1 MEPLSCTWLGQSFFK
16 FVSPGGKMIYVDP
29 WKDAPP
35 GNNLCPPDTVLDD
48 ADIILI
54 THGHLDHMGDIET
67 IAKAG
72 SGKPNLKVVC
82 NFEITMYLLEKGIP
96 GDRIVSMGKGGTVT
110 VEGIR
115 ISMVHAV
122 HGSGIGPFGPR
133 TLVNGGEA
141 AGFVIRMEN
150 EDTLYHAGDTDLFSD
165 MRLIRERFSPRVA
178 FLPIGDVYT
187 MGPKDAADAV
197 ALIEPA
203 IAVPMHYMGTFGLPG
218 TPEAFIGA
226 VNETSGDA
234 VRVVVPKPGETL
246 MV

>member
-35 GNNLCPPDTVLDD
+35 GNNLCPTDTALDD

-54 THGHLDHMGDIET
+54 THGHLDHMGDIESIT
-67 IAKAG
+67 RTG
-72 SGKPNLKVVC
+72 SGKPDLKVVC

-110 VEGIR
+110 VEGIK

-122 HGSGIGPFGPR
+122 HSSGIGSFGPK
-133 TLVNGGEA
+133 TLVNGGDA

-150 EDTLYHAGDTDLFSD
+150 GDTLYHAGDTDLFSD
-165 MRLIRERFSPRVA
+165 MRLIHERFSPRVM
-178 FLPIGDVYT
+178 FVPIGDLYT
-187 MGPKDAADAV
+187 MDPKEAARAV

-203 IAVPMHYMGTFGLPG
+203 IAVPMHYGGTFALPG
-218 TPEAFIGA
+218 TPEAFADA
-226 VNETSGDA
+226 VKQLSGDA
-234 VRVVVPKPGETL
+234 VRVIAPKPGEVVNL
-246 MV
+246 